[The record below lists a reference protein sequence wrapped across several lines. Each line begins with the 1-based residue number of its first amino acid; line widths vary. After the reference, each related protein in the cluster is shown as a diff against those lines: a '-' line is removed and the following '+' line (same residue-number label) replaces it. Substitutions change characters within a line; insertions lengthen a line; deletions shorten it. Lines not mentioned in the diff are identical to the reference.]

1 MSKHDPHVTL
11 LQVYD
16 FTKEGIDLATQGS
29 LGRLDSDRAYLRAAE
44 RIIYLI
50 GEAASRL
57 PDELRSA
64 HPEIPWAQ
72 IIGMRMRLAH
82 GYESISKSLP
92 LPSSIPL
99 RAAPQ
104 ADRLCHPSP
113 TRTLRLF
120 QPEPIPIKPWTDPP
134 PKTTPSLQQLKGRSK
149 HALRPRWPGPAAS
162 SKSWPPASSA
172 AIRAI
177 AKPRPTLQAA
187 RISGIT
193 SDSPAS
199 FPPLLPVVRM
209 RRLPRPHP
217 CRVLRARE
225 VIAVLR
231 LLQPAPLA
239 LRLARLPARPLPT
252 VPLPATIARIRQ
264 EELLAVQAFASAF
277 GVHHTKPATTRA
289 PPTNLPAHTNLRLTS
304 GRRSSPGRKN
314 IFLFEVGKKSPG
326 KKNGFQTATP
336 VRISIRRPHA
346 RDCEFFTLAH
356 FGPKVGIVC
365 INAMYKNYRS
375 ILSASGPMMNLW
387 SSPILTQWYSWRA
400 LKAELSSRKA
410 ARAQCPTGLRR

>member
-1 MSKHDPHVTL
+1 MPTRFSAQPSFCMSKHDPHVTL

-193 SDSPAS
+193 SLGFWPIRACPFAMSR
-199 FPPLLPVVRM
+199 PVIDAMSSCKTV
-209 RRLPRPHP
+209 
-217 CRVLRARE
+217 
-225 VIAVLR
+225 
-231 LLQPAPLA
+231 
-239 LRLARLPARPLPT
+239 PARC
-252 VPLPATIARIRQ
+252 AI
-264 EELLAVQAFASAF
+264 
-277 GVHHTKPATTRA
+277 
-289 PPTNLPAHTNLRLTS
+289 
-304 GRRSSPGRKN
+304 
-314 IFLFEVGKKSPG
+314 
-326 KKNGFQTATP
+326 
-336 VRISIRRPHA
+336 
-346 RDCEFFTLAH
+346 
-356 FGPKVGIVC
+356 
-365 INAMYKNYRS
+365 
-375 ILSASGPMMNLW
+375 
-387 SSPILTQWYSWRA
+387 SPIT
-400 LKAELSSRKA
+400 
-410 ARAQCPTGLRR
+410 TGDCLCQ